1 MQSHVETAF
10 YDTSHG
16 DHIRILIEYKGKW
29 KPLFWLS
36 VGKDGSI
43 YLAPRMKKISFMKR
57 GTSITSKEGMFS
69 VNYSDG
75 EIVQNIE
82 SYKGLKTSFHS
93 SGAINSIDDRVY
105 REPLR
110 EIKEQQELCIFLF
123 QHPDK
128 YKSLE
133 VNEIK
138 NRDIGLRFPIE
149 EQNPLF
155 ARIYVAPSEK
165 MQPIIN
171 EFALFQVNLVLPFS
185 NLTNC
190 QDITVQ
196 INFHSVVG
204 DGTWAPYTYLV
215 YPTRDK
221 N

>member
-1 MQSHVETAF
+1 MQSHIETAY
-10 YDTSHG
+10 YDTSPG
-16 DHIRILIEYKGKW
+16 DHIRILIEYQGKW

-43 YLAPRMKKISFMKR
+43 YLAPRKKKVSFVKR
-57 GTSITSKEGMFS
+57 GTSITNEGMLS
-69 VNYSDG
+69 VNFADG

-93 SGAINSIDDRVY
+93 SGAINSIDNRVY

-128 YKSLE
+128 YESLE
-133 VNEIK
+133 EGEIK
-138 NRDIGLRFPIE
+138 KRDIGLRFPID
-149 EQNPLF
+149 EQNPLL
-155 ARIYVAPSEK
+155 ARIHVAPSEK
-165 MQPIIN
+165 MQPIFN
-171 EFALFQVNLVLPFS
+171 EHALFQVNLVLPFS
-185 NLTNC
+185 NLINC
-190 QDITVQ
+190 QNITVQ

-204 DGTWAPYTYLV
+204 DGTWSPYTYLV

-221 N
+221 I